1 MDDVIADRL
10 DGLEGPD
17 EPEERASAK
26 APPEARGPHLPDW
39 MTRSPV
45 TWAFAILALARLI
58 WFVRETQLGPAPEL
72 ATYVSFIAGVV
83 PAVASVLA
91 PAALLLRHPDAPTR
105 ATTLFVGTVLMALGE
120 GLRVLGVPL
129 QPIFEQ
135 LTPGSEET
143 PFLVPLTLIY
153 TSAVGLLS
161 TYAIASIGLGLAQRR
176 RYADRSGTWFITL
189 VAVLFVLLMAAAH
202 LDGVLGLPFDAIPM
216 TPTVILYLS
225 STVVLGILSVSA
237 WAYLAAVAV
246 RGARAGE
253 EPESGW
259 TIGALA
265 SLAIV
270 VAFAVNAGLS
280 FATATAETQ
289 ALLTGLAQTTAIVFA
304 VGYVGLIVGLL
315 LGLPSL
321 EAPVYEDDDEETD
334 DDAEDDADEETD
346 DDDDADDADDDGDDA
361 DDDVG
366 VASIDAPDPGGI
378 SPKGGPPSS

>member
-10 DGLEGPD
+10 EGPGG
-17 EPEERASAK
+17 PEEPGEPVSAK
-26 APPEARGPHLPDW
+26 APPEARGPHLPDVL
-39 MTRSPV
+39 TRSPV
-45 TWAFAILALARLI
+45 AWAFVILALARLI

-72 ATYVSFIAGVV
+72 ATYVSYVAGVI

-105 ATTLFVGTVLMALGE
+105 ARTLFVGTVLMALGE

-135 LTPGSEET
+135 VTPGSEET
-143 PFLVPLTLIY
+143 PYLVPLALIY
-153 TSAVGLLS
+153 SSAVALLS

-176 RYADRSGTWFITL
+176 RFADRSGTWLIAL
-189 VAVLFVLLMAAAH
+189 VAVLFVLLMAAARV
-202 LDGVLGLPFDAIPM
+202 DGILKLPFDVIPM
-216 TPTVILYLS
+216 TPTVILYLA
-225 STVVLGILSVSA
+225 STVVLGILSVAA
-237 WAYLAAVAV
+237 WAYLAAVTV

-270 VAFAVNAGLS
+270 VAFGVNAGLS
-280 FATATAETQ
+280 FATATPETQ
-289 ALLTGLAQTTAIVFA
+289 ALLTGLAQTTAVVFA
-304 VGYVGLIVGLL
+304 IGYLGLIVGLL

-321 EAPVYEDDDEETD
+321 EAPVYEDDDEEPD
-334 DDAEDDADEETD
+334 DDEAMAEATEVGDAS
-346 DDDDADDADDDGDDA
+346 ADDAGA
-361 DDDVG
+361 
-366 VASIDAPDPGGI
+366 ASIEAAEPDGI
-378 SPKGGPPSS
+378 SPAGSPPSP